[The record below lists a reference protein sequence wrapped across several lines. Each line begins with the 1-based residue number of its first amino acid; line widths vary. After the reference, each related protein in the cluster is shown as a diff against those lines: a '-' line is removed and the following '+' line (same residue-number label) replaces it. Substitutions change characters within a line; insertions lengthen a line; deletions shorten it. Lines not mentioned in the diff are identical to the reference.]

1 MSASSLFPLLPPV
14 GLLLLG
20 YGHVAQAF
28 LPLLASRSEWM
39 GYRLGIRPVISG
51 IGSRSQGLYV
61 YPQGIDAALL
71 AHEQD
76 PFQRFKG
83 EGERL
88 ENPETFI
95 QAGKAVGASL
105 MIELTTLNPQSGKP
119 ALDHIRS
126 ALEAGMDV
134 VTANKGPVA
143 YGQAELQPLAQQH
156 NVQFRYE
163 STVMDG
169 LPIFNLAQFSLQ
181 AVDIQ
186 SFRAL
191 LNTTSTL
198 VLSMIEGGYTRE
210 EAISEA
216 QRLGVAE
223 ADPWHDLD
231 GWDAVMKT
239 TILANTLLEGQLLPQ
254 MVKREGIRD
263 LTLEDIRSA
272 AQAGSP
278 IRLVSQANSR
288 QGDLTA
294 EVGPRKITSDDI
306 LHLGKGTTSILSLET
321 EALGTITLV
330 EHASETRQT
339 AYGVLSDLITILQQ
353 RRIKAS

>member
-1 MSASSLFPLLPPV
+1 MSETSLFPLLPPV
-14 GLLLLG
+14 RLLLLG

-28 LPLLASRSEWM
+28 LPLLASRSEWL
-39 GYRLGIRPVISG
+39 GHKLGIRPVING
-51 IGSRSQGLYV
+51 IGSRSRGLYIH
-61 YPQGIDAALL
+61 PQGIDAALL
-71 AHEQD
+71 AREQD
-76 PFQRFKG
+76 PFYRFKD

-88 ENPETFI
+88 EHAEAFI

-105 MIELTTLNPQSGKP
+105 LIELTILNPQNGQP

-126 ALEAGMDV
+126 ALVAGMDV

-143 YGQAELQPLAQQH
+143 YAQAELQTLAQQH
-156 NVQFRYE
+156 NVQFRFE

-181 AVDIQ
+181 AVGIR

-198 VLSMIEGGYTRE
+198 VLSRIEQGYTRE

-239 TILANTLLEGQLLPQ
+239 TILANTLLEGQMMPH

-263 LTLEDIRSA
+263 LTLEDIRTA
-272 AQAGSP
+272 AMAGSP
-278 IRLVSQANSR
+278 FRLVSQANR
-288 QGDLTA
+288 GHGDLTA
-294 EVGPRKITSDDI
+294 DVRPRKITSDDI
-306 LHLGKGTTSILSLET
+306 LHVGRGTTSILSFET
-321 EALGTITLV
+321 EAMGTITLV
-330 EHASETRQT
+330 EHASTTRQT

-353 RRIKAS
+353 RRTIAS

>member
-1 MSASSLFPLLPPV
+1 MSETSLFPLLPPV
-14 GLLLLG
+14 RLLLLG

-28 LPLLASRSEWM
+28 LPLLASRSEW
-39 GYRLGIRPVISG
+39 LGHKLGTRPVISG
-51 IGSRSQGLYV
+51 IGSRSRGLYIH
-61 YPQGIDAALL
+61 PQGIDAALL
-71 AHEQD
+71 ACEQD
-76 PFQRFKG
+76 PFHRFRG

-88 ENPETFI
+88 EYAEAFI
-95 QAGKAVGASL
+95 QAGKAAGASL
-105 MIELTTLNPQSGKP
+105 LIELTTLNPQNGQP

-143 YGQAELQPLAQQH
+143 YAQAELQTLAQQH
-156 NVQFRYE
+156 NVQFRFE

-181 AVDIQ
+181 AAGIQ

-198 VLSMIEGGYTRE
+198 VLSKIEQGHTRE

-216 QRLGVAE
+216 QRLGIAE
-223 ADPWHDLD
+223 ANPWHDLD
-231 GWDAVMKT
+231 GWDALMKT
-239 TILANTLLEGQLLPQ
+239 TILANTLLEGQLMPH

-263 LTLEDIRSA
+263 LTLEDIRTA
-272 AQAGSP
+272 AMAGSP
-278 IRLVSQANSR
+278 FRLVSQANR
-288 QGDLTA
+288 GHGDLTA
-294 EVGPRKITSDDI
+294 EVRPRKITSDDI
-306 LHLGKGTTSILSLET
+306 LHVGRGTTSILSFET
-321 EALGTITLV
+321 EAMGTITLV
-330 EHASETRQT
+330 EHASTTRQT

-353 RRIKAS
+353 RRTIAS